1 MADTTLEYRERAAE
15 GQSGSGLTVVLL
27 HGFGADAD
35 DLFPLAEVFDAA
47 CRHRWIFPNAPYPIT
62 MFGPRSRAWFPRTQP
77 EIEAAAT
84 GVYFHKLRERD
95 PDTLRIA
102 GDEVVTLCGELGLV
116 PERTVLGG
124 FSQGSIVAIEAAL
137 RNSFRPAGLVV
148 LSGALIAEERWRS
161 VMPAAV
167 AEISVLQTH
176 GTLDE
181 ILPYSEGAAL
191 AELFKQ
197 SGAELRFHRFEGGHT
212 IPSEITQ
219 LLPPMLDS
227 VVS

>member
-1 MADTTLEYRERAAE
+1 MGHTTLDYRERPAE
-15 GQSGSGLTVVLL
+15 AQSASGLTVVLL

-35 DLFPLAEVFDAA
+35 DLFPLAEVFDAPR
-47 CRHRWIFPNAPYPIT
+47 RHRWIFPNAPYPIT
-62 MFGPRSRAWFPRTQP
+62 MFGPRSRAWFPRAQA

-84 GVYFHKLRERD
+84 GAYFQKLRRLD
-95 PDTLRIA
+95 PDTLRTS
-102 GDEVVTLCGELGLV
+102 GDEVATFCGDLGFA

-137 RNSFRPAGLVV
+137 HNRLRPAALVV
-148 LSGALIAEERWRS
+148 LSGALIAEERWRGE
-161 VMPAAV
+161 MPPAV
-167 AEISVLQTH
+167 AQIPVLQTH
-176 GTLDE
+176 GSLDE

-212 IPSEITQ
+212 IPSGITE
-219 LLPPMLDS
+219 LLPPVLDS
-227 VVS
+227 VIS